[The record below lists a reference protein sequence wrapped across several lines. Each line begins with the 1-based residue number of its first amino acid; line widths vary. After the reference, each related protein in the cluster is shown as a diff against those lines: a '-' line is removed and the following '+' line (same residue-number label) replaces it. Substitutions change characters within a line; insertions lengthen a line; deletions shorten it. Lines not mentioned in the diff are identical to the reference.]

1 MTKIQQLI
9 ERRIT
14 STGGNISLRISS
26 AINLQPRPA
35 YQSLSP
41 LHPPPHIRFLTT
53 SNPISLSSHRTGTPT
68 GNLGK
73 FDLPRCPTCS
83 IEIKTNFNLTNT
95 IQEKCKCSHCMAF
108 IPTEFVIK
116 SKLKHDRHDA
126 TNSNSNLNS
135 NRIDYF
141 KLFEIN
147 KTFKKTI
154 SLSHQ
159 LKKSYHLWQQIVHP
173 DFSVNQKPA
182 QNENQNE
189 YSIEKSIE
197 YMKDW
202 SVLINRAKSVL
213 TDDLK
218 RAEYLMELH
227 GTVDLSEES
236 DSLDDTDLLMEIME
250 ARELLEDAQ
259 TAQEVE
265 SIKKSNTQSIQN
277 VLDELDHKFMDLI
290 NLTNQQDSS
299 SSSSSS
305 QEQENLSESIKELII
320 RSRYLN
326 KIQDLISST
335 HVHI

>member
-14 STGGNISLRISS
+14 RTGGNISS

-35 YQSLSP
+35 YQSRLP
-41 LHPPPHIRFLTT
+41 LHPPPPIRFFTT
-53 SNPISLSSHRTGTPT
+53 YNPISLSSHRTGTPT
-68 GNLGK
+68 GRTLGK
-73 FDLPRCPTCS
+73 LTLPRCPTCS
-83 IEIKTNFNLTNT
+83 IEITTNFNLINT
-95 IQEKCKCSHCMAF
+95 IQEKCKCSHCMALF
-108 IPTEFVIK
+108 LP
-116 SKLKHDRHDA
+116 
-126 TNSNSNLNS
+126 NS
-135 NRIDYF
+135 IDYF

-154 SLSHQ
+154 SSNNQ

-173 DFSVNQKPA
+173 DFSINQKPT
-182 QNENQNE
+182 QNENSND
-189 YSIEKSIE
+189 YSIEKSIG

>member
-1 MTKIQQLI
+1 QEETF
-9 ERRIT
+9 
-14 STGGNISLRISS
+14 SS

-35 YQSLSP
+35 YQSRLP
-41 LHPPPHIRFLTT
+41 LHPPPPIRFFTT
-53 SNPISLSSHRTGTPT
+53 YNPISLSSHRTGTPT
-68 GNLGK
+68 GRTLGK
-73 FDLPRCPTCS
+73 LTLPRCPTCS
-83 IEIKTNFNLTNT
+83 IEITTNFNLINT

-116 SKLKHDRHDA
+116 SNLKHHSHQE
-126 TNSNSNLNS
+126 TGNSNLNT

-154 SLSHQ
+154 SSNNQ

-173 DFSVNQKPA
+173 DFSINQKPT
-182 QNENQNE
+182 QNENSND
-189 YSIEKSIE
+189 YSIEKSIG